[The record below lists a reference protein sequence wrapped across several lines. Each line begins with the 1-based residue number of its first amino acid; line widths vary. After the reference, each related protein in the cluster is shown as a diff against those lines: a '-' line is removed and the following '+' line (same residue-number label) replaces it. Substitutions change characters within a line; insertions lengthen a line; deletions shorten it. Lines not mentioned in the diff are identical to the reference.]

1 MARISGVDV
10 PIEKPVVVALQRIFG
25 IGQTTSNQILQGAGV
40 DGTVRVRDLTEDE
53 LSRIRDI
60 IDKDHKVEGELRREI
75 ALNIGRLR
83 EIGCYRGIRH
93 RLNLPVR
100 GQRTH
105 TNARTR
111 RGHRRSIG
119 IRKRLIKR

>member
-1 MARISGVDV
+1 MSRISGVDIPV
-10 PIEKPVVVALQRIFG
+10 EKPVAIALQRIFG
-25 IGQTTSNQILQGAGV
+25 IGQTTSNKILATASV

-53 LSRIRDI
+53 LSRIREI
-60 IDKDHKVEGELRREI
+60 IDREHKVEGELRREV

-119 IRKRLIKR
+119 IRKRIIKR

>member
-10 PIEKPVVVALQRIFG
+10 PVEKPVLIALQRIYG
-25 IGQTTSNQILQGAGV
+25 IGQTTSTKILDGAGV

-53 LSRIRDI
+53 LSRIREI
-60 IDKDHKVEGELRREI
+60 IDREHKVEGELRREV

-111 RGHRRSIG
+111 RGHKRSIG
-119 IRKRLIKR
+119 IRKRIIKR

>member
-60 IDKDHKVEGELRREI
+60 IDKGHKVEGELRREI

-119 IRKRLIKR
+119 IRKRIIKR

>member
-10 PIEKPVVVALQRIFG
+10 PVEKPVAVALQRIFG
-25 IGQTTSNQILQGAGV
+25 IGQTTSNKILEGAEV
-40 DGTVRVRDLTEDE
+40 DGAVRVRDLTEDE
-53 LSRIRDI
+53 LSRIREI
-60 IDKDHKVEGELRREI
+60 IDREHKVEGELRREV

-119 IRKRLIKR
+119 IRKRIIKR

>member
-1 MARISGVDV
+1 MARIAGIDIPREKRVDV
-10 PIEKPVVVALQRIFG
+10 ALTYIFG
-25 IGQTTSNQILQGAGV
+25 IGQTTSKKILQSARV
-40 DGTVRVRDLTEDE
+40 DPSIPVRDLTEAE
-53 LSRIRDI
+53 LSRIREH
-60 IDKDHKVEGELRREI
+60 IDRRVKVEGELRREI
-75 ALNIGRLR
+75 SMNIVRLR

-93 RLNLPVR
+93 RQNLPVR

-119 IRKRLIKR
+119 IRKRLIKK

>member
-10 PIEKPVVVALQRIFG
+10 PVEKPVFIALQRIFG
-25 IGQTTSNQILQGAGV
+25 IGQTTSNKILDGAGV
-40 DGTVRVRDLTEDE
+40 DRTVRVRDLTEDE
-53 LSRIRDI
+53 LSCIREI
-60 IDKDHKVEGELRREI
+60 IDREHKVEGELRREV

-111 RGHRRSIG
+111 RGHKRSIG
-119 IRKRLIKR
+119 IRKRIIKR

>member
-10 PIEKPVVVALQRIFG
+10 PVEKPVMIALQRIFG
-25 IGQTTSNQILQGAGV
+25 IGQTTSKKILTTADV

-53 LSRIRDI
+53 LSRIREV
-60 IDKDHKVEGELRREI
+60 IDREHKVEGELRREV

-119 IRKRLIKR
+119 IRKRIIKR

>member
-1 MARISGVDV
+1 MARISGIDIPRDKRVD
-10 PIEKPVVVALQRIFG
+10 IALTYIFG
-25 IGQTTSNQILQGAGV
+25 IGATTSMNILKGAKV
-40 DGTVRVRDLTEDE
+40 DPAIRVRDLTEAE
-53 LSRIRDI
+53 LGRIREHI
-60 IDKDHKVEGELRREI
+60 GRRVKVEGELRREVSMDI
-75 ALNIGRLR
+75 SRLR

-93 RLNLPVR
+93 RQNLPVR

-119 IRKRLIKR
+119 IKKRLIKK

>member
-25 IGQTTSNQILQGAGV
+25 IGQTTSNHILKGAGV
-40 DGTVRVRDLTEDE
+40 DGSVSVRDLTEDE
-53 LSRIRDI
+53 LSRIREI
-60 IDKDHKVEGELRREI
+60 IDKDHKVEGELRRDV

-93 RLNLPVR
+93 RLSLPVR

>member
-10 PIEKPVVVALQRIFG
+10 PVEKPVLIALQRIYG
-25 IGQTTSNQILQGAGV
+25 IGQTTSNKMLDGAGV

-53 LSRIRDI
+53 LSRIREI
-60 IDKDHKVEGELRREI
+60 IDREHKVEGELRREV

-111 RGHRRSIG
+111 RGHKRSIG
-119 IRKRLIKR
+119 IRKRIIKR

>member
-10 PIEKPVVVALQRIFG
+10 PVEKPVVIALQRIFG
-25 IGQTTSNQILQGAGV
+25 IGQTTSIKILGGAGV

-60 IDKDHKVEGELRREI
+60 IDREHKVEGELRREV

-111 RGHRRSIG
+111 RGHKRSIG
-119 IRKRLIKR
+119 IRKRIIKR

>member
-1 MARISGVDV
+1 MARIAGIDIPREKRVD
-10 PIEKPVVVALQRIFG
+10 IALTYIFG
-25 IGQTTSNQILQGAGV
+25 IGQTTSKKILQRARV
-40 DGTVRVRDLTEDE
+40 DPSIPVRDLTEAE
-53 LSRIRDI
+53 LSRIREH
-60 IDKDHKVEGELRREI
+60 IDRRVKVEGELRREI
-75 ALNIGRLR
+75 SMNIGRLR

-93 RLNLPVR
+93 RQNLPVR

-119 IRKRLIKR
+119 IRKRLIKK